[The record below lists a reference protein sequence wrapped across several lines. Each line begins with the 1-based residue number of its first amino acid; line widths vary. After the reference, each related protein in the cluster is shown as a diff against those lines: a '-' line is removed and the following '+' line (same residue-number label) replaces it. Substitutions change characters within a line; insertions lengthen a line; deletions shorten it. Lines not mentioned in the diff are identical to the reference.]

1 MKARKAPLENLLGWS
16 RTRIVPAIL
25 FMAAMAAA
33 VSAQTFAFEFDAGLE
48 GWEGGYSDYSG
59 ESDFQF
65 AFSRARLPAPLDTTR
80 YGLKLNGMNRSDDM
94 FMFLRRKIEGL
105 EPGAAYKVAFK
116 VRFASREATNSFG
129 IGGSPG
135 TSVFLKIGAVAVKP
149 VDVNGRMNID
159 KGNQANPGKDMDTI
173 GHVGV
178 ADDNKSYALI
188 ERSNAGRSFAFTA
201 AADGTAWIVLGTD
214 SGYEGLTTLY
224 YQRIEAVFTRQG
236 GTSLRRHGAVRGKAT
251 GTSLGAETGVDMA
264 VTADGRAFDPLLPA
278 AAGFRLSGAAR

>member
-1 MKARKAPLENLLGWS
+1 MQAGKFHRAGPTLLSGV
-16 RTRIVPAIL
+16 RIIPALLLPALLLMIAL
-25 FMAAMAAA
+25 AATA
-33 VSAQTFAFEFDAGLE
+33 SAQTFAFEFDAGQD

-65 AFSRARLPAPLDTTR
+65 AFARSRLPAPLDTNK

-105 EPGAAYKVAFK
+105 EPGAKYNVAFK

-135 TSVFLKIGAVAVKP
+135 TSVFLKAGAVAVKP
-149 VDVNGRMNID
+149 LDVNGRMNID
-159 KGNQANPGKDMDTI
+159 KGNQSNPGRDMDTI

-178 ADDNKSYALI
+178 AEDTKAYALI

-201 AADGTAWIVLGTD
+201 AADGTAWVVIGTD

-224 YQRIEAVFTRQG
+224 YQRVEAAFTRQG
-236 GTSLRRHGAVRGKAT
+236 GTSLGRPGAAKARSI
-251 GTSLGAETGVDMA
+251 GAGAGLGGA
-264 VTADGRAFDPLLPA
+264 VTADGRSLAPSRPA
-278 AAGFRLSGAAR
+278 AAGFLMPAAP